1 MEDLLLKSNLQVN
14 EQSLYWERF
23 LLGKVDWSDRL
34 IGIFG
39 ARGTGKTTLLLQHLK
54 KNHGIGK
61 DALYVS
67 LDDIYF
73 TSHSLLEVAETFRQ
87 RGGKAIYLDEVH
99 KYPSWAREIKNLYD
113 VYKDL
118 KIIFTGSSV
127 IDLLK
132 QNVDLSRR
140 AVLYELPGLSYREF
154 LQYTGVINLDS
165 VPLKNLLTH
174 HMEIASDLTSGFR
187 PLQFFENF
195 LNTGYYPFFAE
206 NIRTYPLR
214 VEQMI
219 RLILEVDLQF
229 LEGFDPHNSR
239 KIHQLLYILSRNVPF
254 KPNISK
260 LSERIGIHRN
270 TLTQYI
276 HYLEKARLINSL
288 SAAGKSISILQK
300 PDKIYLENPNLYHIL
315 SDHVD
320 KGSLR
325 EAFFLNQSRN
335 AGHTV
340 SVPKNE
346 DFVVD
351 EQYIFEI
358 GGRNKNTRQIS
369 GIENAY
375 IAADEIETGVYN
387 RIPLWLF
394 GLLY

>member
-1 MEDLLLKSNLQVN
+1 MEELLRKSNLQVQ
-14 EQSLYWERF
+14 EQSLKWERF
-23 LLGKVDWSDRL
+23 LSVKIDWSDRL

-54 KNHGIGK
+54 KSYGIGK

-73 TSHSLLEVAETFRQ
+73 TSHSLMDVAETFRQ

-113 VYKDL
+113 VYKDV

-132 QNVDLSRR
+132 QHVDLSRR
-140 AVLYELPGLSYREF
+140 AVLYKLPGLSYREF
-154 LQYTGVINLDS
+154 LQFTGIINLDPI
-165 VPLKNLLTH
+165 PLKSIFSQHL
-174 HMEIASDLTSGFR
+174 EIASDLTSNFR
-187 PLQFFENF
+187 PLQFFENY
-195 LNTGYYPFFAE
+195 LKNGYYPFFEE
-206 NIRTYPLR
+206 NIRTYPIR

-229 LEGFDPHNSR
+229 LGGFDPHNSR
-239 KIHQLLYILSRNVPF
+239 KIHQLLYILSGNVPF

-260 LSERIGIHRN
+260 LSDRIGIYRN

-315 SDHVD
+315 SDHAD

-325 EAFFLNQSRN
+325 EAFFFNQVRN
-335 AGHTV
+335 AGHAVT
-340 SVPKNE
+340 VPKKG

-351 EQYIFEI
+351 EKYIFEV
-358 GGRNKNTRQIS
+358 GGRNKNARQIS
-369 GIENAY
+369 GSENAY
-375 IAADEIETGVYN
+375 IAADEIETGAYN

>member
-1 MEDLLLKSNLQVN
+1 MEELLRKSNLLVQ
-14 EQSLYWERF
+14 EQSLKWERF
-23 LLGKVDWSDRL
+23 LTSKIDWSDRL

-54 KNHGIGK
+54 KSYGIGK

-73 TSHSLLEVAETFRQ
+73 TSHSLLDVAETFRQ
-87 RGGKAIYLDEVH
+87 RGGKTIYFDEVH

-113 VYKDL
+113 VYKDI

-132 QNVDLSRR
+132 QHVDLSRR

-154 LQYTGVINLDS
+154 LQFTGIIDLDP
-165 VPLKNLLTH
+165 VPLKNIFSQHLA
-174 HMEIASDLTSGFR
+174 IASDLTSGFR
-187 PLQFFENF
+187 PLQFFEDYMKN
-195 LNTGYYPFFAE
+195 GYYPFFAE
-206 NIRTYPLR
+206 NIRTYPIR

-239 KIHQLLYILSRNVPF
+239 KVHQLLYILSRNVPF

-315 SDHVD
+315 SDLAD

-325 EAFFLNQSRN
+325 EAFFFNQVQN
-335 AGHTV
+335 AGHAV
-340 SVPKNE
+340 AVPKNG

-351 EQYIFEI
+351 EKYIFEI
-358 GGRNKNTRQIS
+358 GGRNKNARQIS
-369 GIENAY
+369 GLEDAY
-375 IAADEIETGVYN
+375 IAADEIETGAYN